1 MSEAE
6 SWKLLM
12 LHARPCSNQF
22 LIGLSSVCSKNVYY
36 DAFSRRL
43 SSRSPF
49 PSQSDFFLMFLV
61 FFHEKKRDTPSE
73 EYMKDPEKLMWFFML
88 FDAVFSSHTFS
99 YAVCAFDGRE
109 VEVYFCVFRVSL
121 GVIRIVRN
129 FKLSFIINAGF
140 SIGWHG
146 FMFFGDMMMFFS
158 HFGLASY
165 VKWTGRRV

>member
-12 LHARPCSNQF
+12 LHALPCSNQF
-22 LIGLSSVCSKNVYY
+22 LIGLSSVCSKKCLLWCFFASSLFPFSFSVSVWFFSYVFGV
-36 DAFSRRL
+36 FSRKKRYAVRGIYER
-43 SSRSPF
+43 SREINVIFYVVWCS
-49 PSQSDFFLMFLV
+49 FFLI
-61 FFHEKKRDTPSE
+61 
-73 EYMKDPEKLMWFFML
+73 
-88 FDAVFSSHTFS
+88 FS

-146 FMFFGDMMMFFS
+146 FMFAGDMMMFFS

-165 VKWTGRRV
+165 VKKTGRS